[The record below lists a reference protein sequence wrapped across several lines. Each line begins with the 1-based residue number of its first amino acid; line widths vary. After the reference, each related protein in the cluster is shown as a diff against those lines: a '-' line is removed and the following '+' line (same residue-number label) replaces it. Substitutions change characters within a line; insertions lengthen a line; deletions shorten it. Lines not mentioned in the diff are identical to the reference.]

1 MTIRH
6 LKLFVEVYKT
16 MNVTKAAENLN
27 MTQPTVTRAIQ
38 ELEEHYGIK
47 FFDRIN
53 RRLNCT
59 EAGNKFYSYVVK
71 TLEAYE
77 HMEEGMLSWNKNETI
92 RIGCT
97 ISIGSIILPK
107 IIQVF
112 KEKYPEVIIK
122 SFINNTEHLQELINS
137 NQIDFALMEGAVP
150 DEHVCSEPFSK
161 DRLVLLMPPNDPRVA
176 LGTVSLNMLKNDNF
190 LLREKGS
197 VGRNY
202 VDVLFSSHGFPID
215 PIMESVS
222 THAIVRAVN
231 AGIGVAILPKD
242 LVDHSITSGYVSSCE
257 IKDID
262 LTRHNYIV
270 WHEGKYLTDKMKEL
284 MEICKRLQNN

>member
-6 LKLFVEVYKT
+6 LKLFAEVYRT
-16 MNVTKAAENLN
+16 MNVTQAAENLN

-38 ELEEHYGIK
+38 ELEDHYGTK
-47 FFDRIN
+47 LFDRIN
-53 RRLNCT
+53 KRLSYT
-59 EAGNKFYSYVVK
+59 EAGKKFYSYAIK

-77 HMEEGMLSWNKNETI
+77 HMEEEMFSENKDEVI

-97 ISIGSIILPK
+97 VSVGSIVLPQ
-107 IIQVF
+107 IISEF
-112 KEKYPEVIIK
+112 KERYPEVRIK
-122 SFINNTEHLQELINS
+122 SYINNTEHLQTMLNT
-137 NQIDFALMEGAVP
+137 NHIDFALMEGYIP
-150 DEHVCSEPFSK
+150 QEHECCEAFSEDK
-161 DRLVLLMPPNDPRVA
+161 LVLLLPPDDPRA
-176 LGTVSLNMLKNDNF
+176 KLKSVSLSMLKHDNF

-202 VDVLFSSHGFPID
+202 VDMLFSTHGFPIE

-231 AGIGVAILPKD
+231 AGVGVAILPKE
-242 LVDHSITSGYVSSCE
+242 LVQHSITSGYVSSCE
-257 IKDID
+257 IEDID

-270 WHEGKYLTDKMKEL
+270 WHEGKYLTDKMRAL
-284 MEICKRLQNN
+284 MELCTNQNK

>member
-6 LKLFVEVYKT
+6 LKLFTEVYRT

-38 ELEEHYGIK
+38 ELEEHYETK

-53 RRLNCT
+53 KRLNST
-59 EAGNKFYSYVVK
+59 DAGDKFYSYAMK
-71 TLEAYE
+71 TLDAYDYMEA
-77 HMEEGMLSWNKNETI
+77 GMLSYHSNEII
-92 RIGCT
+92 RVGCT
-97 ISIGSIILPK
+97 ISIGSTILPK
-107 IIQVF
+107 IINKF
-112 KEKYPEVIIK
+112 KELYPEVKII
-122 SFINNTEHLQELINS
+122 SYVNNTEHLQEMIN
-137 NQIDFALMEGAVP
+137 NNKIDFALMEGYVP
-150 DEHVCSEPFSK
+150 VENVCSEAFSK
-161 DRLVLLMPPNDPRVA
+161 DRLILLLPPDDPRVKR
-176 LGTVSLNMLKNDNF
+176 GSVSLDMLKDDSF

-215 PIMESVS
+215 PVMESVS

-231 AGIGVAILPKD
+231 AGVGVAILPKD
-242 LVDHSITSGYVSSCE
+242 LVEHSVLSGYVGSCE
-257 IKDID
+257 IEDID

-270 WHEGKYLTDKMKEL
+270 WHEGKYLTEKMKAL
-284 MEICKRLQNN
+284 MDLCKQ